1 MNRRRISFG
10 PGAASL
16 LLVVIVLVLS
26 LLGLLT
32 LTCARNDLAL
42 SRRSAQT
49 AEQTAELFAR
59 AERSRALLEDA
70 LSECAAKAE
79 TDADYLDLAAGALP
93 EGMALEGR
101 EVAWTEQGEGR
112 TLTCRV
118 ELAGK
123 DVLPRTIW
131 RAHRLDAAAGAGWTE
146 EIFEE

>member
-59 AERSRALLEDA
+59 AERSRAALEDA
-70 LSECAAKAE
+70 LAECAADAA
-79 TDADYLDLAAGALP
+79 TDEAYLEGVAASLP

-101 EVAWTEQGEGR
+101 EIVWTEQSESR
-112 TLTCRV
+112 SLSCRI
-118 ELAGK
+118 ELSELGA
-123 DVLPRTIW
+123 LPRTVW
-131 RAHRLDAAAGAGWTE
+131 RAHRLEASVGAGWSE
-146 EIFEE
+146 ETFEE

>member
-79 TDADYLDLAAGALP
+79 TDADYLDLVAGALP

-123 DVLPRTIW
+123 DELPRTNW